1 MTAPDPDSSE
11 KSSDA
16 TVLPQPP
23 AHKGAISKS
32 GIILGPDGKPCRSC
46 NSYRDMANM
55 SAMLTGGKSKSTPL
69 SAVVSPPPQERT
81 DCPPDVEQLGRS
93 TWTLLHSITATYP
106 TSPTPSQKSDM
117 QSFLSILSRV
127 YPCWVCAEDFSVWM
141 KQPANTP
148 KLDSQED
155 FGRWMCNA
163 HNEVNKKLGKPEF
176 DCNFWKERW
185 RDGWK
190 DGRCD

>member
-1 MTAPDPDSSE
+1 MT
-11 KSSDA
+11 SDEADKQAEA
-16 TVLPQPP
+16 THLPQPP
-23 AHKGAISKS
+23 AHKGSISKS

-55 SAMLTGGKSKSTPL
+55 SRMLTGGKAKTARLPVASDR
-69 SAVVSPPPQERT
+69 A

-93 TWTLLHSITATYP
+93 TWTLLHSLTATYP
-106 TSPTPSQKSDM
+106 PTPTPSQKSDM
-117 QSFLSILSRV
+117 KTFITILSRI
-127 YPCWVCAEDFSVWM
+127 YPCWSCAEDFAAYI
-141 KQPANTP
+141 KEPENAP
-148 KLDSQED
+148 RLDTQED

-163 HNEVNKKLGKPEF
+163 HNAVNRKLGKPEF

-185 RDGWK
+185 KDGWK